1 MYKNRIKYILLKKKP
16 KSQLMHQNDRLVPRY
31 NKCIPKDPKIR
42 INKVQKLRINRG
54 YNKVELVIIFTRQ

>member
-1 MYKNRIKYILLKKKP
+1 
-16 KSQLMHQNDRLVPRY
+16 MHQNDRLVPRY

-54 YNKVELVIIFTRQ
+54 YNKVEVTRFKRILHDYGF

>member
-1 MYKNRIKYILLKKKP
+1 MY
-16 KSQLMHQNDRLVPRY
+16 QNDRLVPKY